1 MKRKTWRKNHK
12 WIGIIITFF
21 LVMFCLSGIVLNHRQ
36 LFSDINV
43 SRGILPNQYEFNQWN
58 NGLLRGTLRYKDN
71 KNKDKVFIYGA
82 AGVIQTD
89 TTASHFTEYNQ
100 GLPTGADYRQ
110 MRGMAKTPQNDLFAV
125 SVIDLYKLGK
135 NASWQKVDL
144 PKQEDD
150 ELLTDITTHGD
161 TLIVLSRSHLYYA
174 TAPYKKFTCLTLQAG
189 EGNEGKVSLF
199 RQIWLL
205 HSGALFGTVGKL
217 IVDGIGIVLIIL
229 CVTGIWYWIRR
240 KTVSM
245 AVWHTKIGHYTFALT
260 LFIAITGWA
269 LRPPLMILL
278 ATNSTKPLPGT
289 TLDNDNPWNDKL
301 RMIRYDEQ
309 AHDWLISTSEGF
321 YSLKNLSSKPTPITT
336 APPVSVMGQNVWQHA
351 DNKSW
356 IVGSFDGLFYWD
368 RKNNVVLYY
377 NDAMVSTPRIP
388 GTAPD
393 EQTISGYSSD
403 FTNKECI
410 ATYFQGSSFA
420 KQPEELKDKPMSL
433 WSLAL
438 EVHTG
443 RIYAGA
449 LGSFLFIFVI
459 GILIIFTLVS
469 GKKA

>member
-1 MKRKTWRKNHK
+1 MKRKTWRKHHK
-12 WIGIIITFF
+12 WVGIVVTFF

-36 LFSDINV
+36 LFADINV
-43 SRGILPNQYEFNQWN
+43 SRGILPGQYEFSQWN

-71 KNKDKVFIYGA
+71 
-82 AGVIQTD
+82 
-89 TTASHFTEYNQ
+89 
-100 GLPTGADYRQ
+100 
-110 MRGMAKTPQNDLFAV
+110 
-125 SVIDLYKLGK
+125 LGK
-135 NASWQKVDL
+135 NASWQTVDL

-174 TAPYKKFTCLTLQAG
+174 TAPYKKFTCVTLQAA

-205 HSGALFGTVGKL
+205 HSGALFGTIGKL
-217 IVDGIGIVLIIL
+217 IVDGIGLVLIIL
-229 CVTGIWYWIRR
+229 CVTGIWYWIRH
-240 KTVSM
+240 KATSM
-245 AVWHTKIGHYTFALT
+245 VVWHTKIGHYTFALT

-309 AHDWLISTSEGF
+309 VHDWLISTSEGF
-321 YSLKNLSSKPTPITT
+321 YSLRNLSSKPTPITT
-336 APPVSVMGQNVWQHA
+336 APPVSVMGQNVWQYA
-351 DNKSW
+351 NNEAW

-368 RKNNVVLYY
+368 RKSNAVLYY
-377 NDAMVSTPRIP
+377 NDAMVSTPGIP

-420 KQPEELKDKPMSL
+420 KQPDTLKNKPMSL

-459 GILIIFTLVS
+459 GLFIIFTLVS